1 METSYIHKKQDVF
14 THALTCFVISAVNLN
29 ELSFLVS
36 MWIELVICIFS
47 LLWILHFQKRRK
59 LPLGPFSVPLF
70 GTLELFTTK
79 KKFLE
84 FITDEKHNKCY
95 KDFCSF
101 YLGRNAIRLTVPT
114 LHVASTQ
121 PRLKAFVTMEFV
133 PMRLRIHRLGD
144 LLRNFGE
151 ISS

>member
-14 THALTCFVISAVNLN
+14 THALTYFVISAVNLN
-29 ELSFLVS
+29 ELLVS

-47 LLWILHFQKRRK
+47 LLWILHIQKRRK
-59 LPLGPFSVPLF
+59 LPLGPVSGPLF

-101 YLGRNAIRLTVPT
+101 YLGPFLVLIVINNYKYAKELFN
-114 LHVASTQ
+114 
-121 PRLKAFVTMEFV
+121 KDEFSGTYV
-133 PMRLRIHRLGD
+133 ILVSKILIKKSAKYG
-144 LLRNFGE
+144 
-151 ISS
+151 